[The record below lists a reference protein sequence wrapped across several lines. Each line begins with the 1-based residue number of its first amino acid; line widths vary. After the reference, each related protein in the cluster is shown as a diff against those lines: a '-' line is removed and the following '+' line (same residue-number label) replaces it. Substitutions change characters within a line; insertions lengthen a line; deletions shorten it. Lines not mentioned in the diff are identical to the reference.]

1 MIESAQSVPILNWDE
16 DGKSVCVKIT
26 SAISM
31 GKRQSMDVTDLETG
45 KAQRMI
51 VNTVLCNELC
61 AAYPN
66 ADYVGHSFQ
75 IRKFKPQDGKRYF
88 TFQITEIEVV
98 EQGHEDKSTLQCFD
112 WVPEET
118 RNQIQAF
125 FTSVDEAKERL
136 KLESSA
142 AIADQPADW
151 WKPSE
156 SECRDE
162 WYTGVYLKSKQ
173 WQKIKK
179 RVTKRDG
186 KFCRR
191 CGGQANAIHHRS
203 YADEVMM
210 GNDDDQ
216 LASICEG
223 CHTFIHYDDVGNKR
237 SMEETDRLLLLRD
250 ESKAFPAPKVDLRTK
265 RPEHPA
271 QWKRMSAV
279 QRTAWNREHERLWW
293 LGKAQRRNDP
303 KYTDR
308 LRAYLYGFG
317 MDDNAIDVAVQ
328 AGARKRKAKQTRALK
343 PVEIRPSMSADM
355 IQKRMLAVARNV
367 G

>member
-125 FTSVDEAKERL
+125 FT
-136 KLESSA
+136 
-142 AIADQPADW
+142 
-151 WKPSE
+151 
-156 SECRDE
+156 
-162 WYTGVYLKSKQ
+162 
-173 WQKIKK
+173 
-179 RVTKRDG
+179 
-186 KFCRR
+186 
-191 CGGQANAIHHRS
+191 RS
-203 YADEVMM
+203 
-210 GNDDDQ
+210 
-216 LASICEG
+216 L
-223 CHTFIHYDDVGNKR
+223 
-237 SMEETDRLLLLRD
+237 
-250 ESKAFPAPKVDLRTK
+250 
-265 RPEHPA
+265 
-271 QWKRMSAV
+271 
-279 QRTAWNREHERLWW
+279 TA
-293 LGKAQRRNDP
+293 
-303 KYTDR
+303 
-308 LRAYLYGFG
+308 
-317 MDDNAIDVAVQ
+317 
-328 AGARKRKAKQTRALK
+328 
-343 PVEIRPSMSADM
+343 
-355 IQKRMLAVARNV
+355 
-367 G
+367 